1 MEPFE
6 LKNPASP
13 AGQLVKFFG
22 DCVFS
27 FLDHEGLHDFEV
39 ELRNPTDEFPEG
51 SEAYTIF
58 THYAS
63 LYDDEDFSMILD
75 SAESLSEMTNDQG
88 RIETQV
94 LHNAVTLR
102 DGWVDWS
109 PSDFVK

>member
-1 MEPFE
+1 MEVFE
-6 LKNPASP
+6 LKNPDSP
-13 AGQLVKFFG
+13 AGKLVTFFG

-27 FLDHEGLHDFEV
+27 FLDHDGLHDFEI
-39 ELRNPTDEFPEG
+39 ELSNPTDEFPEG

-75 SAESLSEMTNDQG
+75 AADSLSYNGPNDQG

-102 DGWVDWS
+102 DGWID
-109 PSDFVK
+109 

>member
-1 MEPFE
+1 MEVFE

-13 AGQLVKFFG
+13 AGKLVTFFG

-27 FLDHEGLHDFEV
+27 FLDNDGLHDFEI
-39 ELRNPTDEFPEG
+39 ELSNPTDEFPEG

-75 SAESLSEMTNDQG
+75 AADSLSEMTNDQG

-102 DGWVDWS
+102 DGWID
-109 PSDFVK
+109 

>member
-1 MEPFE
+1 MVASRAPPPSCISSAAGSEIE
-6 LKNPASP
+6 LS
-13 AGQLVKFFG
+13 
-22 DCVFS
+22 
-27 FLDHEGLHDFEV
+27 
-39 ELRNPTDEFPEG
+39 NPTDEFPEG

-75 SAESLSEMTNDQG
+75 AADSLSEMTNDQG

-102 DGWVDWS
+102 DGWID
-109 PSDFVK
+109 

>member
-1 MEPFE
+1 MEVFE

-13 AGQLVKFFG
+13 AGQLVIFFG
-22 DCVFS
+22 DSVFS
-27 FLDHEGLHDFEV
+27 FLDHDGLHDFEI
-39 ELRNPTDEFPEG
+39 ELSNPTDEFPEG

-75 SAESLSEMTNDQG
+75 AADSLSEMTNDQG

-102 DGWVDWS
+102 DGWID
-109 PSDFVK
+109 

>member
-1 MEPFE
+1 MEVFE
-6 LKNPASP
+6 LKNPDSS
-13 AGQLVKFFG
+13 AGKLVTFFG

-27 FLDHEGLHDFEV
+27 FMDHKGLHDFEI

-58 THYAS
+58 THYTS
-63 LYDDEDFSMILD
+63 LYNDEDFSMILD
-75 SAESLSEMTNDQG
+75 SADSLSEMTNEQG

-102 DGWVDWS
+102 DGWID
-109 PSDFVK
+109 